1 MLSESLG
8 ACCSSDS
15 GAGGFVAKKSAD
27 KRNDFVFVA
36 VADEVDAFLE
46 AEITKFTGQRGEEEG
61 PGGEYFKDAE
71 VGVLGIVVAAHI
83 DDDPGPTINSGD
95 FFKGVVTREIVS
107 AEFGGEA
114 GNPLSTAAIDVTRGL
129 ADPAEFE
136 LAGELGAVKKFTADG
151 IGKQKNTGM
160 TSTSEESVVTGM
172 EDGDMIEK
180 V

>member
-1 MLSESLG
+1 M
-8 ACCSSDS
+8 
-15 GAGGFVAKKSAD
+15 
-27 KRNDFVFVA
+27 R
-36 VADEVDAFLE
+36 
-46 AEITKFTGQRGEEEG
+46 
-61 PGGEYFKDAE
+61 
-71 VGVLGIVVAAHI
+71 IVVAA
-83 DDDPGPTINSGD
+83 DVYDDPGPTINIGD
-95 FFKGVVTREIVS
+95 FFKGVVTGKIVG
-107 AEFGGEA
+107 AELGCEA
-114 GNPLSTAAIDVTRGL
+114 GEPPSTAAIDVTRGL